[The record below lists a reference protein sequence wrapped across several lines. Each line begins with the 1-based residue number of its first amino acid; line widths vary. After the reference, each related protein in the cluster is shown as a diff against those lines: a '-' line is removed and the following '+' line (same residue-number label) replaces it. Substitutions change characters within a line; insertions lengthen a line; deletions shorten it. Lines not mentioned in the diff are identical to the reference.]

1 MPKST
6 ATCNSIVN
14 LMYRATAWANVADNA
29 ASSPLTNTY
38 VALHTADLTAGTNSQ
53 AQNETA
59 YTDYARQAVA
69 RSTGW
74 DAASG
79 GATQNAATISFPQCG
94 ASGAT
99 LTGTGELTADL
110 VVTGTGLT
118 TGNVGAAVWA
128 WIIEAGYSA
137 EEVLRIIAAHAAGAA
152 TGLEGANPQFTGL
165 DGSTVR
171 IDGTYSAGT
180 RTIDALDGS

>member
-6 ATCNSIVN
+6 ATCNSIIN

-38 VALHTADLTAGTNSQ
+38 VALHTADLTAGTNQQS
-53 AQNETA
+53 QNETA

-74 DAASG
+74 AAASG
-79 GATQNAATISFPQCG
+79 GATSNAATISFPQCG

-99 LTGTGELTADL
+99 LTHVSTG
-110 VVTGTGLT
+110 
-118 TGNVGAAVWA
+118 VGASGTSAVWH
-128 WIIEAGYSA
+128 Y
-137 EEVLRIIAAHAAGAA
+137 GALNSSLA
-152 TGLEGANPQFTGL
+152 VSSGITPQFAASAL
-165 DGSTVR
+165 TV
-171 IDGTYSAGT
+171 TES
-180 RTIDALDGS
+180 

>member
-74 DAASG
+74 AAASG
-79 GATQNAATISFPQCG
+79 GATSNAATISFPQCG
-94 ASGAT
+94 VTGATLQFVSTGVGASGAT
-99 LTGTGELTADL
+99 TVWHYGALNSSLAVANGITPQFQ
-110 VVTGTGLT
+110 
-118 TGNVGAAVWA
+118 VGA
-128 WIIEAGYSA
+128 
-137 EEVLRIIAAHAAGAA
+137 L
-152 TGLEGANPQFTGL
+152 
-165 DGSTVR
+165 TV
-171 IDGTYSAGT
+171 TES
-180 RTIDALDGS
+180 

>member
-6 ATCNSIVN
+6 ATCNSIIN

-38 VALHTADLTAGTNSQ
+38 VAMHTADLTAGTNQ
-53 AQNETA
+53 QNEDETA
-59 YTDYARQAVA
+59 YTNYARQAVA

-79 GATQNAATISFPQCG
+79 GATANAATISFPQCG

-99 LTGTGELTADL
+99 LTHVSTGVASSGSTAVWHYGALNASL
-110 VVTGTGLT
+110 VVSSGITPQF
-118 TGNVGAAVWA
+118 
-128 WIIEAGYSA
+128 
-137 EEVLRIIAAHAAGAA
+137 A
-152 TGLEGANPQFTGL
+152 TGAL
-165 DGSTVR
+165 TV
-171 IDGTYSAGT
+171 TES
-180 RTIDALDGS
+180 

>member
-1 MPKST
+1 MPKAT
-6 ATCNSIVN
+6 AACNSIVN

-74 DAASG
+74 AAASG
-79 GATQNAATISFPQCG
+79 GATDNAATVSFPQCG

-99 LTGTGELTADL
+99 LTHVSTGVA
-110 VVTGTGLT
+110 VS
-118 TGNVGAAVWA
+118 GATAVWHYGA
-128 WIIEAGYSA
+128 LNSSLAVSSGITPQF
-137 EEVLRIIAAHAAGAA
+137 AAGA
-152 TGLEGANPQFTGL
+152 L
-165 DGSTVR
+165 TV
-171 IDGTYSAGT
+171 TES
-180 RTIDALDGS
+180 

>member
-29 ASSPLTNTY
+29 AASPLANTY
-38 VALHTADLTAGTNSQ
+38 VGLHTADLTAATNSQ
-53 AQNETA
+53 AENETA
-59 YTDYARQAVA
+59 YTNYARQAVA

-74 DAASG
+74 AAASG

-99 LTGTGELTADL
+99 LTH
-110 VVTGTGLT
+110 VSTGTT
-118 TGNVGAAVWA
+118 VSGATPVWHYGALNSPLAVSSG
-128 WIIEAGYSA
+128 ITPQFG
-137 EEVLRIIAAHAAGAA
+137 AGA
-152 TGLEGANPQFTGL
+152 L
-165 DGSTVR
+165 TV
-171 IDGTYSAGT
+171 TES
-180 RTIDALDGS
+180 